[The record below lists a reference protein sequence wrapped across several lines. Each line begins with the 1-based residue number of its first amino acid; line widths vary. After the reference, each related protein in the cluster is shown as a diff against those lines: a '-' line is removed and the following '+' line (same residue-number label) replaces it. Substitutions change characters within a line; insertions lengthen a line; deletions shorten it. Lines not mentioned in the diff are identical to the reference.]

1 MQHIAEY
8 STKGDMKMALKIS
21 GTTVIDN
28 SRNITNINAIT
39 ETAYSLTGTAI
50 DPSNGTIQYK
60 TLTANTTLT
69 ETLAD
74 GQSVLL
80 MVNPATFAV
89 TWPTITW
96 ANGTAPTLTASKFN
110 TIVLW
115 QVSGVVYGALIGPM
129 G

>member
-8 STKGDMKMALKIS
+8 STKVVMKMALQIS
-21 GTTVIDN
+21 GTTVMNN
-28 SRNITNINAIT
+28 SRNITNIKAIT
-39 ETAYSLTGTAI
+39 ETAYSLTGTEI
-50 DPSNGTIQYK
+50 NPSNGTVQYK
-60 TLTANTTLT
+60 TLTANTTFT

-89 TWPTITW
+89 TWPT
-96 ANGTAPTLTASKFN
+96 GTAPALTASKLN